1 MQHDLIVVIAVVL
14 LQVGIPLILFTISS
28 SGLLS
33 CFPIVEQSASSWYI
47 LFRCFLQAIRNMMKC
62 THNSSNAIK
71 HCTVLKCLA
80 HTDVR
85 SILFFPTGRRKSRQ
99 NGKAVQQN
107 QANQLHRQKLSQSK
121 TIVQRLVFM
130 FQDLLL
136 HRGFQ

>member
-1 MQHDLIVVIAVVL
+1 M
-14 LQVGIPLILFTISS
+14 
-28 SGLLS
+28 
-33 CFPIVEQSASSWYI
+33 
-47 LFRCFLQAIRNMMKC
+47 C
-62 THNSSNAIK
+62 TQNSSNAIK

-136 HRGFQ
+136 HRGFQQHTLFLTHV